1 MASPI
6 WLPPLNSHQ
15 NFSLYVNIRQV
26 KTSNSFVNCSSDYAK
41 FNRKFSIRLHV
52 CVDFYSENDERM
64 ETMFPGLDM
73 IATRAINVKTP
84 QALEASLRERILDND
99 LIPFPLHGCSWTEHH
114 LHGRPIGLQLSD
126 QDELVQRIVD
136 FVCLVDKK
144 IENEA
149 TMEIRK
155 FVEVPDE
162 EFSSWPV
169 YWYDEQKRVDPNF
182 GRNYNRAI
190 GRPRYRNE
198 IFQEAEALMARR
210 PAKIVIEELD
220 TVVVNTDD
228 GGRGSGEG
236 SSTSETEPC
245 CICLEEFSDG
255 ERGTRLPCGHMFH
268 ELHTEVAERKPCLSI
283 VSLSTAWLMILDL

>member
-6 WLPPLNSHQ
+6 WLPPLNSHE
-15 NFSLYVNIRQV
+15 NFSLYVNIREV
-26 KTSNSFVNCSSDYAK
+26 NTSDYFENSHSDYADFK
-41 FNRKFSIRLHV
+41 RQFVIPLHV

-64 ETMFPGLDM
+64 ETMFPGLD
-73 IATRAINVKTP
+73 ISAKKSINVKAP
-84 QALEASLRERILDND
+84 QALEATLRERVLGED

-126 QDELVQRIVD
+126 EDELVQRIFD
-136 FVCLVDKK
+136 FVCLVDQK
-144 IENEA
+144 IENEDLMLVEV

-162 EFSSWPV
+162 EFRSWI

-220 TVVVNTDD
+220 TVVVNSDD

-236 SSTSETEPC
+236 SSTSATEPC
-245 CICLEEFSDG
+245 CICFEEFSDG
-255 ERGTRLPCGHMFH
+255 EHGTRLPCGHMFH
-268 ELHTEVAERKPCLSI
+268 EDCILR
-283 VSLSTAWLMILDL
+283 WLRGNHVCPLCRYQLPV